1 MTYAL
6 TRRISVCFTCSA
18 GAPNDI
24 MMLFKAKEAINEPV
38 NCLVILRLPTEQFAR
53 ILMHQIW
60 NLQRGQINLDEQFVI
75 IRLN

>member
-24 MMLFKAKEAINEPV
+24 MMLFKASE
-38 NCLVILRLPTEQFAR
+38 
-53 ILMHQIW
+53 
-60 NLQRGQINLDEQFVI
+60 
-75 IRLN
+75 